1 MMKKLIL
8 ALGLSCL
15 ALAAFSQAKKPSIM
29 VVPSDLWCNQ
39 NGYLTTYD
47 NQGVA
52 TNVPDYRKALVDNP
66 QLLPVIS
73 QLNGLMADR
82 GFPLKNLE
90 SVLKSIDNQS
100 AEMAAITAS
109 DGSGVQTNPLTE
121 LRNRARADIIMQLTW
136 TVNKMG
142 PKQSVTYTLQGLDSY
157 TDKEIATSTGTGAP
171 SFTAE
176 LPVLL
181 SEAVNSHM
189 DEFCDRLQNHFND
202 LLENGREISVDVRVF
217 QNDEGINLETEYGG
231 KELKEYIENWIQ
243 ENTVSHRY
251 NLADDNEVMMKF
263 ESVRMPVYDANG
275 RAMAANNFARNL
287 VKYLKGEPCKIAKI
301 KQINSGLGRAL
312 IVIGNK

>member
-231 KELKEYIENWIQ
+231 EEQKEYIGNWI
-243 ENTVSHRY
+243 
-251 NLADDNEVMMKF
+251 
-263 ESVRMPVYDANG
+263 
-275 RAMAANNFARNL
+275 
-287 VKYLKGEPCKIAKI
+287 
-301 KQINSGLGRAL
+301 
-312 IVIGNK
+312 